1 MNYIT
6 NFKDKKS
13 EKKIKDELEKYFD
26 NGDDTDSNDKHEII
40 NKKNLSCALRWFIC
54 LVLFGEKDKKKKI
67 KENKKN
73 IVNYLDIEDLWEK
86 SIYNHDKFKKE
97 LNGLKELNITVN
109 KIIWLYDY
117 LIEGEE
123 DEDFIQE
130 IEDYLKNKEE
140 QLEQNKSG
148 ERNEIILNSANSN
161 DN

>member
-1 MNYIT
+1 MCYL
-6 NFKDKKS
+6 
-13 EKKIKDELEKYFD
+13 EKK
-26 NGDDTDSNDKHEII
+26 T
-40 NKKNLSCALRWFIC
+40 
-54 LVLFGEKDKKKKI
+54 KKKKI